1 MCDESIIRKRAHL
14 GNGFEAKLLSAI
26 DSLDLIVKD
35 SAAKREQVIKSV
47 QSMLDQHDEVI
58 QNYDASLVN
67 LPPTYEDFVLLKKGR
82 KRGMNETFTNDKAVN
97 HSLNFHLNKCNDV
110 FDTNVLLLSDD
121 FEDDLSLDQTADFS
135 YNLEN
140 EDSIEDTSVGKGNL
154 EDKQSREEQSKMSMR
169 ETFFSA
175 AEEMNQDIENAQREL
190 EKLEGNGSDVRL
202 LTKNIERMQI
212 KQCHKLKVMLCK
224 YRPKL
229 HNHKTDAI
237 YNKRSVRE
245 VLNSIEKEILAC

>member
-1 MCDESIIRKRAHL
+1 MNDESLIRERAHL

-26 DSLDLIVKD
+26 DSIDLIIKH
-35 SAAKREQVIKSV
+35 STAKREQVTKSV
-47 QSMLDQHDEVI
+47 QSKLDQHDEAI

-82 KRGMNETFTNDKAVN
+82 KRGVNESLTNDKAVN

-140 EDSIEDTSVGKGNL
+140 EDSIEDISVGKENL
-154 EDKQSREEQSKMSMR
+154 EDKQAREEQSRMSMR

-175 AEEMNQDIENAQREL
+175 AEEMNQDIENALRDL

-202 LTKNIERMQI
+202 LTRNIERMQI

-224 YRPKL
+224 YRPQL

-237 YNKRSVRE
+237 SNKRSVRD